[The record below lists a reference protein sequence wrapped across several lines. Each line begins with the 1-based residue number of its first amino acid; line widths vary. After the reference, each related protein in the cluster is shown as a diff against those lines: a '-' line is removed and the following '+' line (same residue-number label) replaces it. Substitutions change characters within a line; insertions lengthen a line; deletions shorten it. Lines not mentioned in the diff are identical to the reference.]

1 RAPLLP
7 YPPLF
12 RSDTAC
18 YLDDAAGNISIPERE
33 PAGLAITFHLEASE
47 IQIGGQRHRVGFKL
61 AEGLEPKAPHP
72 FSVRPT
78 SGPLDPRIFELSEV
92 VPGPDNAFGAAL
104 VTVTERDKREYDY
117 DLLVGLQVDG
127 RIVNMAHDPKIRNGG
142 NTLGPGRACARRIAQ
157 KDGRDATSHP

>member
-1 RAPLLP
+1 RFSDRLTWPVLVVALVLVALVAWRIATGGPAPTTVDP
-7 YPPLF
+7 QATPPPARQLDIMVRLTPKGRTPADGLF
-12 RSDTAC
+12 FSFSPKDFGSDTAC

-92 VPGPDNAFGAAL
+92 VPGPDNAF
-104 VTVTERDKREYDY
+104 
-117 DLLVGLQVDG
+117 
-127 RIVNMAHDPKIRNGG
+127 
-142 NTLGPGRACARRIAQ
+142 
-157 KDGRDATSHP
+157 